1 MYTHWRSSR
10 DKAGSDWK
18 FKKMGTG
25 ISQGKWDRFRLRRG
39 QNPIGTTEQHRKRLA
54 VIDVGMQEL
63 RI

>member
-1 MYTHWRSSR
+1 
-10 DKAGSDWK
+10 
-18 FKKMGTG
+18 MGTG